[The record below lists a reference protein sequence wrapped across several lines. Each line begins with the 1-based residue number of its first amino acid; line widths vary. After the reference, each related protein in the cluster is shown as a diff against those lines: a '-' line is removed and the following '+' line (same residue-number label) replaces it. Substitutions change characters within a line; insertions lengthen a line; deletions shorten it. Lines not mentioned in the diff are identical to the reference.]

1 MSSGQTAIQAKG
13 VTKLFQGA
21 GQDAVKALDDVSVAI
36 RENEFFTLL
45 GPSGCGKTT
54 LLRLIA
60 GFDFPTE
67 GDILL
72 HGQNIA
78 PLPPYKRPVNTVFQS
93 YALFPHM
100 TVGQNIGFGLEM
112 LGKPRAEIEARVSE
126 MLKLVQMEEL
136 RNRKTS
142 QISGGPQQRVAGERV
157 GPGPNACCRRPQA
170 QRM

>member
-1 MSSGQTAIQAKG
+1 MSAGQTAIQAKG
-13 VTKLFQGA
+13 VTKLFQGS
-21 GQDAVKALDDVSVAI
+21 GQDTVKALDNVSVSI

-67 GDILL
+67 GEILL
-72 HGQNIA
+72 HGENIA
-78 PLPPYKRPVNTVFQS
+78 PLPPYKRPVNTVFQN

-112 LGKPRAEIEARVSE
+112 LGRPKAEIEARVSE
-126 MLKLVQMEEL
+126 MLKLVRMQEL
-136 RNRKTS
+136 ATA
-142 QISGGPQQRVAGERV
+142 GPARFPAASSSAWRW
-157 GPGPNACCRRPQA
+157 PAPWRRA
-170 QRM
+170 QGSAAR